1 MTLCVPEPLDDEQQR
16 RLLVIAGKC
25 PVHRALA
32 GETPIEI
39 TDRIE
44 CRAPRG

>member
-1 MTLCVPEPLDDEQQR
+1 M
-16 RLLVIAGKC
+16 IAGKC

-44 CRAPRG
+44 CAQPEG

>member
-1 MTLCVPEPLDDEQQR
+1 MNLCVPEPLEEEQQE

-32 GETPIEI
+32 SEPIEI

-44 CRAPRG
+44 CPSPAG